1 MLPAV
6 SPGEIGVG
14 FIKDLVQF
22 PMQEPVESHQP
33 LLQCR
38 QACCAVQVLVDTS
51 QNILENRMM
60 HLVRIMCPDGKR
72 PGFVADEVGVEGAN
86 DKVVDGLAFLRS
98 SIPSSLTFA
107 TKNTLPSF
115 LG

>member
-72 PGFVADEVGVEGAN
+72 PGFVADEVGVEGL
-86 DKVVDGLAFLRS
+86 DGKLLIGFQISLVVQTSQPVSAFIMAKRL
-98 SIPSSLTFA
+98 
-107 TKNTLPSF
+107 N
-115 LG
+115 